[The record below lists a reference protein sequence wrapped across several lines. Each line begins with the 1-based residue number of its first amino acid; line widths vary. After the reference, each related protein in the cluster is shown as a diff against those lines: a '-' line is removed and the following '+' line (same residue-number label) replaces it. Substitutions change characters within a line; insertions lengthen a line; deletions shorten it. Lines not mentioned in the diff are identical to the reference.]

1 MNFLSKSKIE
11 ISWNELLKTKFSM
24 RHSNTYGTG
33 TQVIKD
39 LKRDFNFTAA
49 ETISLMSLHGLNT
62 HTKTFEEA
70 FKYKWLGGIR
80 TDNTSIPGKITNLR
94 KGTFSNVYYKML
106 NGKVYASSNVN
117 GGNKY
122 DYYRLEFQFFQH
134 FRNQVEITS

>member
-1 MNFLSKSKIE
+1 MNFQIKA
-11 ISWNELLKTKFSM
+11 TKKE

-122 DYYRLEFQFFQH
+122 DYYRLEFQFF
-134 FRNQVEITS
+134 